1 MSAGHCQD
9 AIASR
14 QCCCCGVVTE
24 LVLMLLCSCCPSA
37 CLCVSWLSLP
47 PARIGTHSWA
57 CTAASLNQ
65 ALDNAGVDLQQHNMQ
80 QVTFDFCLVSRHALL
95 SPSWTHTANHHKPLI
110 ATFYIQKHLT
120 PAQDTWQDAD
130 PKCRTVST
138 PP

>member
-1 MSAGHCQD
+1 MSCLHRHVQLLRHVCPRGLQPAGRTHCDERRATAND
-9 AIASR
+9 AVASL

-57 CTAASLNQ
+57 CAAASLHQ

-80 QVTFDFCLVSRHALL
+80 QVTFDFCLVNRHALL
-95 SPSWTHTANHHKPLI
+95 RPSWTRTANH
-110 ATFYIQKHLT
+110 
-120 PAQDTWQDAD
+120 
-130 PKCRTVST
+130 
-138 PP
+138 